1 MSKNIKNQNASIFK
15 FFYAED
21 SRGSFQKL
29 YQKSFFND
37 HGGFIPK
44 ESYIS
49 KSSPNV
55 LRGFHLQV
63 NESAHKKLCTCLTG
77 KILDVIVDLR
87 RNSSTYLEWFGTELN
102 DENNFIS
109 APFINS
115 GSSSTISKNT

>member
-1 MSKNIKNQNASIFK
+1 MPKIVEEVSKNYIKN
-15 FFYAED
+15 
-21 SRGSFQKL
+21 L
-29 YQKSFFND
+29 FND

-87 RNSSTYLEWFGTELN
+87 KGEKFGKLFLQFLIVKKEIL
-102 DENNFIS
+102 F
-109 APFINS
+109 
-115 GSSSTISKNT
+115 